1 MKGECRGDRADGG
14 LGGEGGLVRRGG
26 GGRGV
31 GQMGSRL

>member
-14 LGGEGGLVRRGG
+14 LGGEGGLVRWG